1 MRELD
6 GETMTR
12 TTHVCLF
19 DMDGVVR
26 QWHPRHASQ
35 AEAACGLPAGALR
48 LVAFSVPE
56 YDASLHGECTYADW
70 CAATR
75 RELASRYPGSAA
87 ALAVDRWQADK
98 GSVDPDVVSLIRR
111 VRRLVPVGLLSNAH
125 DALSSDLRHLGLDG
139 LFDLV
144 ICSADVGLVKP
155 DPAVYRES
163 VRRFDVSPA
172 DCFFTDDTMANILA
186 ARRVGID
193 AELFT
198 DAAGLTAQLE
208 YRLAPLVSRRGD
220 VDQTALRPGGRGPC

>member
-1 MRELD
+1 
-6 GETMTR
+6 MTR
-12 TTHVCLF
+12 TTRVCLF

-26 QWHPRHASQ
+26 LWHPRHASQ
-35 AEAACGLPAGALR
+35 AEAAGGLPPGALR
-48 LVAFSVPE
+48 LVAFSIPE

-75 RELASRYPGSAA
+75 RELASRYPGSDA

-98 GSVDPDVVSLIRR
+98 GSVDPDVVSLVRR

-155 DPAVYRES
+155 DPAVYLES
-163 VRRFDVSPA
+163 ARRFGVSPA
-172 DCFFTDDTMANILA
+172 DCFFTDDTMANVSA
-186 ARRVGID
+186 ARQVGID

-198 DAAGLTAQLE
+198 NAAGLAAQLE
-208 YRLAPLVSRRGD
+208 HRLALPGTQDASARRTGE
-220 VDQTALRPGGRGPC
+220 GRAR